1 MAGLAPAIHDLE
13 AAKTKKGVEMVDDKT
28 KRDYRDRTRINTS
41 EPYEMEYWKK
51 KFDVSGQQLAGAVRA
66 VGSSVKK

>member
-1 MAGLAPAIHDLE
+1 MA
-13 AAKTKKGVEMVDDKT
+13 DDKS

-41 EPYEMEYWKK
+41 EPYEMDYWKK

-66 VGSSVKK
+66 VGSSVKKVTEYLNKK